1 MARLKPI
8 HPGEIL
14 REEFMAPLR
23 LNANKLALALHVP
36 APTVYDIVHE
46 ERGIS
51 PEMALRLGR
60 FFRNTPDFWLNL
72 QSEFDLRIVRN
83 QKEATVK
90 SQVRPLDESAW
101 VSGSSRTMVGG
112 LTFETGVKLRVPDP
126 SWFSRGRRVCFFWE
140 GSQNPDPSKGW
151 KSRPP
156 EKPKPVLTRCSRTS
170 SFRDSIN

>member
-1 MARLKPI
+1 MRKLKPI

-36 APTVYDIVHE
+36 APTVYEIVHE

-60 FFRNTPDFWLNL
+60 FFRTTPDFWVNL
-72 QSEFDLRIVRN
+72 QSDYDLRVARRN
-83 QKEATVK
+83 KEAIVK

-101 VSGSSRTMVGG
+101 ESSPSTTRT
-112 LTFETGVKLRVPDP
+112 
-126 SWFSRGRRVCFFWE
+126 
-140 GSQNPDPSKGW
+140 
-151 KSRPP
+151 
-156 EKPKPVLTRCSRTS
+156 
-170 SFRDSIN
+170 

>member
-14 REEFMAPLR
+14 REEFMVPLR

-36 APTVYDIVHE
+36 APTIYDIVHE

-51 PEMALRLGR
+51 PEMALRLAR
-60 FFRNTPDFWLNL
+60 FFGNTPDFWLNL
-72 QSEFDLRIVRN
+72 QSEFDLRVVRN

-101 VSGSSRTMVGG
+101 LSGSS
-112 LTFETGVKLRVPDP
+112 
-126 SWFSRGRRVCFFWE
+126 
-140 GSQNPDPSKGW
+140 
-151 KSRPP
+151 
-156 EKPKPVLTRCSRTS
+156 
-170 SFRDSIN
+170 

>member
-14 REEFMAPLR
+14 REEFMVPLR

-36 APTVYDIVHE
+36 APTIYDIVHE

-51 PEMALRLGR
+51 PEMALRLAR
-60 FFRNTPDFWLNL
+60 FFGNTPDFWLNL
-72 QSEFDLRIVRN
+72 QSEFDLRVVRN

-101 VSGSSRTMVGG
+101 VSGSS
-112 LTFETGVKLRVPDP
+112 
-126 SWFSRGRRVCFFWE
+126 
-140 GSQNPDPSKGW
+140 
-151 KSRPP
+151 
-156 EKPKPVLTRCSRTS
+156 
-170 SFRDSIN
+170 